1 MFGLT
6 PARHHISIRL
16 TSLSGLPEGCV
27 SPPCGFE
34 QIESCSLYHFSKA
47 SAGRPTW
54 QWEFPT
60 YQYFLEV
67 IQQQGKIIEISEI
80 SVLFY
85 SPSSPGDKK
94 LEGKTLASS
103 SWSLCQESTWKCR
116 RGRLG
121 RMLCLKTLWLDSLY
135 FKWTTQPNLVW
146 TCSNMFEKHLGLD
159 DICAW
164 ENSYALR
171 IGTGTDTSKWDETS
185 IEQSTQR
192 SWYHHESLMKVMNLM
207 GE

>member
-1 MFGLT
+1 MFMIIHLGSSWPQVPILHRSTSRQISWSYPINGLLLNLLNNVALLVFVLT
-6 PARHHISIRL
+6 PARHHISMRL

-103 SWSLCQESTWKCR
+103 SLCQESTWKCR

-135 FKWTTQPNLVW
+135 
-146 TCSNMFEKHLGLD
+146 
-159 DICAW
+159 
-164 ENSYALR
+164 
-171 IGTGTDTSKWDETS
+171 
-185 IEQSTQR
+185 
-192 SWYHHESLMKVMNLM
+192 HES
-207 GE
+207 